1 MVSEKMATENFER
14 CLALTLRYEGGYSD
28 HPLDPG
34 GATNM
39 GITRATLAGVRGRPV
54 AKSEVM
60 ALTRA
65 EAAGIYRRLFWARIA
80 GDALPPGV
88 DAALFDFAV
97 NSGCTRAVRALRRI
111 VGAGDGDTVDA
122 ATIARLDAC
131 DPRAVITGLCRG
143 RRAFLQ
149 RLRTFSAFG
158 KGWSAR
164 VVAVEAAALAMSGA
178 REIPSQLT
186 GNLHG

>member
-1 MVSEKMATENFER
+1 MATGNFER
-14 CLALTLRYEGGYSD
+14 CLALTLRFEGGYCD

-39 GITRATLAGVRGRPV
+39 GVTRVTLAGVRGRPV
-54 AKSEVM
+54 AKAEVM

-65 EAAGIYRRLFWARIA
+65 EAAAIYRRLFWTRVA
-80 GDALPPGV
+80 GDALPAGV
-88 DAALFDFAV
+88 DAAVFDFAV
-97 NSGCTRAVRALRRI
+97 NSGCRRAVQALRTL

-122 ATIARLDAC
+122 ATLAHLAAC
-131 DPRAVITGLCRG
+131 DPRAIVAGLCRG

-158 KGWSAR
+158 RGWSAR
-164 VVAVEAAALAMSGA
+164 VAAIEAAALEMVNEKAT
-178 REIPSQLT
+178 Q
-186 GNLHG
+186 H

>member
-1 MVSEKMATENFER
+1 MATENFER

-65 EAAGIYRRLFWARIA
+65 EAAGIYRRLFWGRIA

-97 NSGCTRAVRALRRI
+97 NSGCGRAVRALRRI

-122 ATIARLDAC
+122 ATLTRLDAC
-131 DPRAVITGLCRG
+131 DPRAAITGLCRD
-143 RRAFLQ
+143 RRVFLQ
-149 RLRTFSAFG
+149 RLRFFSAFG

-164 VVAVEAAALAMSGA
+164 VAAVEAAALAMSDGHQV
-178 REIPSQLT
+178 PSQLK
-186 GNLHG
+186 GNVHG